1 MRRHVVVIGAGAA
14 GTMVAHRLRRR
25 LDPATWA
32 VTVID
37 RDDQHAYRP
46 GFALVAF
53 GTWPPSAVVR
63 SRHAFLPDGVDLVLD
78 EARQVDA
85 DASVVLLADGRRI
98 AYDHLVIATGAV
110 PRPDL
115 VPGMAGPHWHRSVV
129 DVSSLEGATALH
141 EVLPTLRQGRLVVHL
156 AELPVTSPST
166 ALELTLLADAWLRRR
181 GLRDGVELVHA
192 SPLPEPSAGADGL
205 LGRHGVVVESGFR
218 VERLDGDRQL
228 LVGHDGR
235 ELPFDLLVT
244 VPPHRGAGVVTRSG
258 LGDELGYVPVDR
270 HTLQSRAFANV
281 YAVGDATDLPTAR
294 TTRTAWLTARVVGR
308 TLPDHATGHAPSASL
323 DRRSRS
329 RPLGPAD
336 DGLTA
341 VMDRLAGARSGT
353 PGRAAARW
361 LYWHVALPGRPLPL
375 PLHSAS
381 VPTGLRRHAPA

>member
-46 GFALVAF
+46 GFPLVAF
-53 GTWPPSAVVR
+53 GTWPPSAVLR
-63 SRHAFLPDGVDLVLD
+63 SRHAFLPDGVDLVLA

-115 VPGMAGPHWHRSVV
+115 VPGMTGRLWHRSVF
-129 DVSSLEGATALH
+129 DVSSLEGATALW
-141 EVLPTLRQGRLVVHL
+141 EAQPTLRQGRLVVHL
-156 AELPVTSPST
+156 AELPVTAPST

-192 SPLPEPSAGADGL
+192 SPLPEPSAGAGGL
-205 LGRHGVVVESGFR
+205 LGRHGVVVEAGFR
-218 VERLDGDRQL
+218 VERLDGDRRA

-235 ELPFDLLVT
+235 ELAFDLLVT

-258 LGDELGYVPVDR
+258 LGDELGYLPVDR
-270 HTLQSRAFANV
+270 HTLQSTAFPSV
-281 YAVGDATDLPTAR
+281 YGVGDATDLPTSR

-308 TLPDHATGHAPSASL
+308 TLTDHATGHAPSASF
-323 DRRSRS
+323 DRQSRS
-329 RPLGPAD
+329 LPLGPTD
-336 DGLTA
+336 DGLTSA
-341 VMDRLAGARSGT
+341 MDRLAGGRGGT
-353 PGRAAARW
+353 RGPAAARW
-361 LYWHVALPGRPLPL
+361 LYWHVALPGLPLPL
-375 PLHSAS
+375 PAAAA
-381 VPTGLRRHAPA
+381 PTGLRRHAPA

>member
-25 LDPATWA
+25 LDTAAWA
-32 VTVID
+32 ITVID
-37 RDDQHAYRP
+37 RDDQHIYRP
-46 GFALVAF
+46 GFPLVAF
-53 GTWPPSAVVR
+53 GTWPPTAVVR
-63 SRHAFLPDGVDLVLD
+63 SRHAFLPDGVDLLLD

-85 DASVVLLADGRRI
+85 DASVVLLADGRRV
-98 AYDHLVIATGAV
+98 AYDHVVIATGAV

-115 VPGMAGPHWHRSVV
+115 VPGMTGTQWHRSVF
-129 DVSSLEGATALH
+129 DASSLEGASALR
-141 EVLPTLRQGRLVVHL
+141 ESLPTLRQGRLVVHL
-156 AELPVTSPST
+156 AELPVTAPGT
-166 ALELTLLADAWLRRR
+166 ALELTLLADAWLRER

-192 SPLPEPSAGADGL
+192 SPLPEPAAGAGGL
-205 LGRHGVVVESGFR
+205 LGGHGVVVEAGFR
-218 VERLDGDRQL
+218 VERVDGDRRA
-228 LVGHDGR
+228 LVGHDRR
-235 ELPFDLLVT
+235 EVPFDLLVS

-308 TLPDHATGHAPSASL
+308 TLPDHATGRAPSRSL
-323 DRRSRS
+323 DRRSGS
-329 RPLGPAD
+329 LPLGPTD
-336 DGLTA
+336 DGPAA
-341 VMDRLAGARSGT
+341 VMDRLAGARGGAA
-353 PGRAAARW
+353 GRAAARW

-375 PLHSAS
+375 PLHSAA

>member
-25 LDPATWA
+25 LDPAGWA

-46 GFALVAF
+46 GFPLVAL

-63 SRHAFLPDGVDLVLD
+63 SRHAFLPDGVDLVLA

-98 AYDHLVIATGAV
+98 AYDHLVIATGAA

-115 VPGMAGPHWHRSVV
+115 VPGMTGPHWHRSVF
-129 DVSSLEGATALH
+129 DVHSLDGATALRDA
-141 EVLPTLRQGRLVVHL
+141 LPALRQGRLLVHL
-156 AELPVTSPST
+156 AELPVPAPFT

-192 SPLPEPSAGADGL
+192 SPLPEPSAGAGGL
-205 LGRHGVVVESGFR
+205 LGRHGVAVEAGFR
-218 VERLDGDRQL
+218 VERIDGDHQA
-228 LVGHDGR
+228 LVGQDGR
-235 ELPFDLLVT
+235 ELSFDLLVT
-244 VPPHRGAGVVTRSG
+244 VPPHRGAGLVTRSG
-258 LGDELGYVPVDR
+258 LGDELGYLPVDR
-270 HTLQSRAFANV
+270 HTLQSTAFPTV
-281 YAVGDATDLPTAR
+281 YGVGDATDLPTQR
-294 TTRTAWLTARVVGR
+294 TTRAAWLTARVVGR
-308 TLPDHATGHAPSASL
+308 TLPDHATGRAPSASL
-323 DRRSRS
+323 DRRSRGL
-329 RPLGPAD
+329 PLGPSD

-341 VMDRLAGARSGT
+341 ALDRLTGTRS
-353 PGRAAARW
+353 RAAARW
-361 LYWHVALPGRPLPL
+361 LYWHVALQGRPLPL
-375 PLHSAS
+375 PVHAAA